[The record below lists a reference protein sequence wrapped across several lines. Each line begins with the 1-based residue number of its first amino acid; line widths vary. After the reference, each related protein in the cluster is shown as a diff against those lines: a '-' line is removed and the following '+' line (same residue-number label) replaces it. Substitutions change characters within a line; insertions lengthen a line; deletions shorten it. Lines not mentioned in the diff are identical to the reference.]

1 MSPLPKNEF
10 SQVFVIGEQ
19 IKGRFMANHF
29 SNLSIHP
36 QFPYPLP
43 LKRNL
48 AHIFRFEMNQQSRV
62 KLEKKYPG
70 EEEIWRMGT
79 ETAMGKKQKLEG
91 DEDMQESE
99 AKPKKSKKRE
109 NASEEEKLRIGKEFA
124 VGNKRKLKE
133 EKPMKKKL
141 EAEVKTKN
149 RKERENASEEE
160 NWRIGTNIAVGEKRK
175 LKEEDEP
182 LKHEFEVET
191 KRKIRK
197 ERTRPKPESKTVAYK
212 KRMFLEEKTRKRP
225 SSPPTKPKTRQW
237 RSRQLTD
244 SAATSNLHPHLPLP
258 PQAQSTIS
266 ATNKP
271 EHSITLERRQRD
283 KIGLG
288 GFRGRIRKWTTQGRK
303 RYDAAGRTKLGM
315 WGVWRSE
322 GMWEMRKGGERDVSS
337 YLDNL
342 IGSVGDLG
350 VR

>member
-1 MSPLPKNEF
+1 
-10 SQVFVIGEQ
+10 
-19 IKGRFMANHF
+19 MANHS

-48 AHIFRFEMNQQSRV
+48 AHIFRFEMDQQSRV

-91 DEDMQESE
+91 DEEMQESE

-160 NWRIGTNIAVGEKRK
+160 NWRIGTKIAVGEKRK

-182 LKHEFEVET
+182 PKHEFEAET
-191 KRKIRK
+191 KRKTRK
-197 ERTRPKPESKTVAYK
+197 EQTRPKPESQTAAYK
-212 KRMFLEEKTRKRP
+212 KRKFLEEKTRKRP
-225 SSPPTKPKTRQW
+225 SPPPTKPKTRQW

-244 SAATSNLHPHLPLP
+244 SAATSNLHPL
-258 PQAQSTIS
+258 QAQSTIS
-266 ATNKP
+266 ATHKP
-271 EHSITLERRQRD
+271 EHSITLERRHRD

-288 GFRGRIRKWTTQGRK
+288 GRIRKWTTQGRQ
-303 RYDAAGRTKLGM
+303 RNDMAGRTKLGM
-315 WGVWRSE
+315 WGMWRSE
-322 GMWEMRKGGERDVSS
+322 GMWESGERDVST
-337 YLDNL
+337 YLDAL
-342 IGSVGDLG
+342 IGNLG